1 MIYQLSVSAV
11 VPGVEEIRILEWH
24 REPGA
29 SIKSGDLIV
38 ELETHKA
45 VIEVRAAQEGVLR
58 QVLAKAGDWRAVGAP
73 MALFSSEP
81 DEDLPADAQG
91 ASAMLVE
98 FEVT

>member
-29 SIKSGDLIV
+29 AIKSGDLIV

-58 QVLAKAGDWRAVGAP
+58 EILAKAGDWRAIGVP
-73 MALFSSEP
+73 MALFSSGANE
-81 DEDLPADAQG
+81 ELPANAQG
-91 ASAMLVE
+91 AAAMLVE